1 MSRTRI
7 FKVSEMTET
16 DILSAAR
23 ALDEGAVSVVPT
35 DTVYGI
41 GTGAFCEESVLRI
54 YQIKARPATS
64 PLQILTGSV
73 AQAKAVAQFSGGAE
87 RLAQT
92 YWPGAITIV
101 LPPTAEGKSLT
112 RGFKGLGLRVP
123 GNPFL
128 VGLLSQMSHPMACTS
143 ANLHGQPVL
152 TDEETILKTF
162 DGKVDYIFLGGQ
174 LSPTASSVVDLTEEP
189 RLLREG
195 GVPRADLE
203 KTLGQTL
210 TVK

>member
-73 AQAKAVAQFSGGAE
+73 AQAKAVAQFSAGAE

-92 YWPGAITIV
+92 YWPGAITII

-128 VGLLSQMSHPMACTS
+128 VKLLSQMSHPMA
-143 ANLHGQPVL
+143 
-152 TDEETILKTF
+152 
-162 DGKVDYIFLGGQ
+162 
-174 LSPTASSVVDLTEEP
+174 
-189 RLLREG
+189 
-195 GVPRADLE
+195 
-203 KTLGQTL
+203 
-210 TVK
+210 

>member
-1 MSRTRI
+1 MSKTRI

-16 DILSAAR
+16 DILSAAH
-23 ALDEGAVSVVPT
+23 ALDEGAVAIVPT

-41 GTGAFCEESVLRI
+41 GTGAFCEDSILRI
-54 YQIKARPATS
+54 YQIKERPATS

-73 AQAKAVAQFSGGAE
+73 VQAKAVAEFSAGAE
-87 RLAQT
+87 RLAQA
-92 YWPGAITIV
+92 YWPGAITII
-101 LPPTAEGKSLT
+101 LPPTAKGKSLT
-112 RGFKGLGLRVP
+112 RGFKGIGLRVP

-128 VGLLSQMSHPMACTS
+128 VNVLSRMAHPMACTS

-162 DGKVDYIFLGGQ
+162 DGKADYIFLGGQ
-174 LSPTASSVVDLTEEP
+174 LSPTASSVVDLTEKTL
-189 RLLREG
+189 LLREG
-195 GVPRADLE
+195 GVSRADLE
-203 KTLGQTL
+203 KTLGQPF